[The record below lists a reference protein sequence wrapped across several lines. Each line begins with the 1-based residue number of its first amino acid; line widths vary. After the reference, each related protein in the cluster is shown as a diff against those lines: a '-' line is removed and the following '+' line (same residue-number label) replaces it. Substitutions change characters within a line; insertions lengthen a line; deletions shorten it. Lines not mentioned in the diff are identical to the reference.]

1 MALDIRGGLKNT
13 KLSKNPYVVFEELI
27 SNSIDSYLIRKYYD
41 QYAPDMRIDIEVDVS
56 NAGMFK
62 DMANMEVICKDNGC
76 GLGDEQLKAFLTMD
90 TSYKDDLSI
99 PGIGKCKGAGRIQYF
114 HYFSVIDIASV
125 YTINNECFKRELS
138 YVDSKKEIT
147 ESDVITAPCDDG
159 MIGTSIRLSH
169 LKDQICTKITNSEC
183 LSESYSANVLSKSML
198 LSFLQRLIGLEE
210 QLGDFEIE
218 FKTIKDSEIVEVA
231 RLKRDDLPGVT
242 SVDTVSVQEYDAESG
257 TYLGTSELFKVSH
270 YKLDSRKYGLS
281 KNSIAL
287 CAKSSPVKDITSR
300 YLRSRSEQNNAVNGF
315 HHIVMIESEYLDLHV
330 NEQRDDFDNIPEEFV
345 HSKLFA
351 NEDIS
356 YSSIYEKIDPIIR
369 QMVGPVN
376 WKKEDVIKTIINNFG
391 ISEKMLQETSTRI
404 VYGDTP
410 QDVAERVLKKYQ
422 EKVLDETAE
431 IMNLKEEIAKSE
443 PDTDD
448 FREKINNLSWKYTA
462 SLKNIDMANLSQVIV
477 RRAAII
483 EVLSLACGQGLN
495 IQAQIEGSRRKD
507 ERIIHSIFFPMRK
520 DSNDVTD
527 HDIWLLSEEYHYY
540 DYIASDMPLSKLK
553 WDDGSDIFSSE
564 IDVEMQALLNK
575 RSNDN
580 GAKRPDIAI
589 FNKEGSVIIV
599 EFKAPGVNMDEHVGD
614 LIEYSHLLAAKSNGR
629 LKKFYGYLIGDRVN
643 PLRLNGWTKFPLGNG
658 WFQSNPLQDPT
669 TGVKL
674 GETYFEILHFED
686 VIERAKKRIGV
697 YQNKLNLKLDIDEL
711 NLML

>member
-41 QYAPDMRIDIEVDVS
+41 KSAPDMKIEIDVDLS
-56 NAGMFK
+56 NAGIFK
-62 DMANMEVICKDNGC
+62 DTNTMGVICKDNGC

-90 TSYKDDLSI
+90 TSYKDDLTI

-114 HYFSVIDIASV
+114 HYFSVVDVSSIYQVDKE
-125 YTINNECFKRELS
+125 YFKRELN
-138 YVDSKKEIT
+138 YIDSKKELT
-147 ESDVITAPCDDG
+147 ESDVVTYPCDCNA
-159 MIGTSIRLSH
+159 IGTTIKLSQ
-169 LKDQICTKITNSEC
+169 LKEKICTKITNAQGFND
-183 LSESYSANVLSKSML
+183 LYSANVLSKNML

-218 FKTIKDSEIVEVA
+218 FKTTKDNEVVEIA
-231 RLKRDDLPGVT
+231 MLKRIDLPGVT
-242 SVDTVSVQEYDAESG
+242 CVETVSVQEYDSESG
-257 TYLGTSELFKVSH
+257 VYLGTPESFKISH
-270 YKLDSRKYGLS
+270 YKLEAEKYELPR
-281 KNSIAL
+281 NSIAL
-287 CAKSSPVKDITSR
+287 CAKSSPVKDISSR
-300 YLRSRSEQNNAVNGF
+300 YLRSRSEQNNAINGF
-315 HHIVMIESEYLDLHV
+315 HHIVMIESEYFNLHV
-330 NEQRDDFDNIPEEFV
+330 NEQRDDFDGIPEEFV
-345 HSKLFA
+345 YSELFA

-356 YSSIYEKIDPIIR
+356 YSSIYEQIDPIIR
-369 QMVGPVN
+369 RMVGPVN
-376 WKKEDVIKTIINNFG
+376 WEKEDVIKTIINNFG

-431 IMNLKEEIAKSE
+431 IMNLKEEITKSE

-448 FREKINNLSWKYTA
+448 FREKINDLSWKYTA
-462 SLKNIDMANLSQVIV
+462 SLKNIDMASLSQVIV

-483 EVLSLACGQGLN
+483 EVLSLACGQGLDM
-495 IQAQIEGSRRKD
+495 QTKSGGSRRKD

-520 DSNDVTD
+520 DSADVTD

-553 WDDGSDIFSSE
+553 WNDGSDIFSNG
-564 IDVEMQALLNK
+564 IDIEMQNLLNK

-643 PLRLNGWTKFPLGNG
+643 PLRLTGWNKFSLGNG
-658 WFQSNPLQDPT
+658 WFQSNPLQDPI
-669 TGVKL
+669 TGVRL

-686 VIERAKKRIGV
+686 VIERARKRIGV
-697 YQNKLNLKLDIDEL
+697 YQGKLNLKLDIDGFNGFL
-711 NLML
+711 

>member
-27 SNSIDSYLIRKYYD
+27 SNSIDSYLIRKHYD
-41 QYAPDMRIDIEVDVS
+41 QHAPDMRIDIIVDLS
-56 NAGMFK
+56 NAGMFN
-62 DMANMEVICKDNGC
+62 DTRNMEVICNDNGC

-114 HYFSVIDIASV
+114 HYFSVVDVTSIYEA
-125 YTINNECFKRELS
+125 NNEYFKRELK

-147 ESDVITAPCDDG
+147 ESDVLTTLCDSDI
-159 MIGTSIRLSH
+159 IGTSIRLSQ
-169 LKDQICTKITNSEC
+169 LKNQVCTKITNGQNFSE
-183 LSESYSANVLSKSML
+183 LYSANILSKNML
-198 LSFLQRLIGLEE
+198 LGFLQRLIGLEE
-210 QLGDFEIE
+210 QLGDFEIG
-218 FKTIKDSEIVEVA
+218 FKTTKDNEVVEVA
-231 RLKRDDLPGVT
+231 KLKRDDLPSVT
-242 SVDTVSVQEYDAESG
+242 SVDTVSVQEYDADSG
-257 TYLGTSELFKVSH
+257 TYLGTPESFKVSH
-270 YKLDSRKYGLS
+270 YKLDAKKYELP

-300 YLRSRSEQNNAVNGF
+300 YLRSRSEQNNAINGF

-330 NEQRDDFDNIPEEFV
+330 NEQRDDFDSIPEEFV
-345 HSKLFA
+345 YSKLFT
-351 NEDIS
+351 NEDVS
-356 YSSIYEKIDPIIR
+356 YFSIYEQIDPIIR
-369 QMVGPVN
+369 KMVGPIN
-376 WKKEDVIKTIINNFG
+376 WKKEDVIKTITNNFG

-443 PDTDD
+443 PDSDD

-462 SLKNIDMANLSQVIV
+462 SLKSIDMANLSQVIV

-495 IQAQIEGSRRKD
+495 MQTQIDGSRRKD

-520 DSNDVTD
+520 DSDDVTD

-540 DYIASDMPLSKLK
+540 DYIASDIPLSKLK
-553 WDDGSDIFSSE
+553 WNDGSNVFSSE
-564 IDVEMQALLNK
+564 IDMEMQALLNK
-575 RSNDN
+575 RSSDN
-580 GAKRPDIAI
+580 SAKRPDIAI

-643 PLRLNGWTKFPLGNG
+643 PLRLTGWTKFPLGNG
-658 WFQSNPLQDPT
+658 WFQSNPLQDPIT
-669 TGVKL
+669 SAKL

-697 YQNKLNLKLDIDEL
+697 YQKKLNLKLDIDEL